1 MAYEMELQTALE
13 AVRRAGNVVLDYYST
28 FTAIPDARA
37 DISTQA
43 DRDSQEIILRHIRQ
57 IYPSDSLCAE
67 ENTPT
72 LESAAHTG
80 TRLWIVDPIDGTR
93 GFARKNGEFSVMV
106 AFVDIGQIRVGA
118 VLEPVTRRLTYAVKG
133 GGCWRLDQDF
143 ADPIA
148 CSVRTT
154 ENLAEAVLTQSHSGK
169 PGRQLSLVQ
178 ALNPGKVIETYSAG
192 IKLAQVARGE
202 ADLYLNTY
210 LHFHD
215 WDICAGQ
222 ILVEEAGGIVTGL
235 AGEPILYGVNQAGQR
250 SGLLAS
256 NGRLHQTALESIAKA
271 AESHQIGN

>member
-1 MAYEMELQTALE
+1 MTRMPMPYERELQTALE
-13 AVRRAGNVVLDYYST
+13 AVRLAGSLILDYYAS

-43 DRDSQEIILRHIRQ
+43 DRDSQEMIIRHILGSF
-57 IYPSDSLCAE
+57 PTDSLCAE
-67 ENTPT
+67 ENTPM
-72 LESAAHTG
+72 LERVAHTG
-80 TRLWIVDPIDGTR
+80 SRLWIVDPIDGTR

-106 AFVDIGQIRVGA
+106 AFVDNGQIAVGA
-118 VLEPVTRRLTYAVKG
+118 VFEPVPSRLTYAVKG
-133 GGCWRLDQDF
+133 GGCWRQDQRN
-143 ADPIA
+143 ADPVA

-154 ENLAEAVLTQSHSGK
+154 SSLDDAILTQSHSRN
-169 PGRQLSLVQ
+169 PGRQSALVQ
-178 ALNPGKVIETYSAG
+178 ALRPRKVIETYSAG

-235 AGEPILYGVNQAGQR
+235 AGEPILYGVNQAAQR
-250 SGLLAS
+250 SGLLAT
-256 NGRLHQTALESIAKA
+256 NGPLHQIALDVIGKA
-271 AESHQIGN
+271 C